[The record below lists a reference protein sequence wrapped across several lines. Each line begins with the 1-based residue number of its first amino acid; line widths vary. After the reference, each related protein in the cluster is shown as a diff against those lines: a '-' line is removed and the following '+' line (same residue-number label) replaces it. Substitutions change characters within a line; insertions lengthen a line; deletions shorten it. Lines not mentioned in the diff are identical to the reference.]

1 MQKAFATKIVRLGAV
16 LFASAALA
24 IAAQAQTQGGMMGG
38 MMQHGGG
45 MQGCGMMQH
54 GGIMG
59 STQSQPD
66 GTQGGMMGGMM
77 QHGGTMENC
86 PMGGGTPAYT
96 EGRLAFLKA
105 YLAITDQQ
113 KAAWEAYAGALK
125 SNLEGIEGIRDTKM
139 KAMQA
144 KSPTGRLDAH
154 IAALEAM
161 AATLKELRPELT
173 APLHCPKR
181 GRFHNLQKLP
191 HSPATTTR
199 SNRGFELPP
208 RVRFPSHHTAH
219 VG

>member
-1 MQKAFATKIVRLGAV
+1 MMKEKPMQKAFATKIVRLGAV

-24 IAAQAQTQGGMMGG
+24 IAAQAQTEGGMG

-54 GGIMG
+54 GGTMG
-59 STQSQPD
+59 SSQSQPD
-66 GTQGGMMGGMM
+66 GTQGGMMGGMMQHGAGMQGCGTM

-96 EGRLAFLKA
+96 EGRLAFFKA
-105 YLAITDQQ
+105 YLAISDQQ
-113 KAAWEAYAGALK
+113 KAAWEAYASALK
-125 SNLEGIEGIRDTKM
+125 SNLEGIKGIRDTKM

-161 AATLKELRPELT
+161 AATLKELRPALT
-173 APLHCPKR
+173 ALYTA
-181 GRFHNLQKLP
+181 LSDEQKKK
-191 HSPATTTR
+191 AD
-199 SNRGFELPP
+199 ELL
-208 RVRFPSHHTAH
+208 SD
-219 VG
+219 VGCMM

>member
-24 IAAQAQTQGGMMGG
+24 IAAQAQAQGGMMGG

-54 GGIMG
+54 GGMMG
-59 STQSQPD
+59 STQGQPD
-66 GTQGGMMGGMM
+66 GTQGGMM

-86 PMGGGTPAYT
+86 PTGGGTLAYT

-125 SNLEGIEGIRDTKM
+125 ANLEGIKGIRDTKM
-139 KAMQA
+139 KAMQT

-161 AATLKELRPELT
+161 AATLKELRP
-173 APLHCPKR
+173 
-181 GRFHNLQKLP
+181 
-191 HSPATTTR
+191 ATTALYTAL
-199 SNRGFELPP
+199 SDEQKKKADELL
-208 RVRFPSHHTAH
+208 SD
-219 VG
+219 VGCMM